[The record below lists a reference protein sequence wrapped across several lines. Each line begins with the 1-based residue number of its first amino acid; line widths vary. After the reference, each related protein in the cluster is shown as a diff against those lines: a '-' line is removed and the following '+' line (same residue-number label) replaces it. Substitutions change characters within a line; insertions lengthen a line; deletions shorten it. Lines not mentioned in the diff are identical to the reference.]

1 MVSDIRSDLLPGRSP
16 PDRLIWSPCGSIKRG
31 YFFDKCLQSIRSLGS
46 GSEGQKNPK
55 TKGKKAVKLYFI
67 TLFEAALTGQFIE
80 RKAAKSFLFSDHFSS
95 TNVKNVLRAA
105 VFKCQDLLLLFSS
118 GAAKLGGAA
127 PGLWSGGG
135 PNFQTPDTASDRCS
149 VSALS
154 ILVARCEE
162 RWPGWE
168 WVESCGV
175 TAQLLIN
182 T

>member
-1 MVSDIRSDLLPGRSP
+1 MSAEYQET
-16 PDRLIWSPCGSIKRG
+16 RLW
-31 YFFDKCLQSIRSLGS
+31 LG
-46 GSEGQKNPK
+46 GPEKKPK
-55 TKGKKAVKLYFI
+55 AKGKKAVKMYLI

-135 PNFQTPDTASDRCS
+135 PDFQTRLLTGAPSQLCLFWWRGAR
-149 VSALS
+149 SAGQGGS
-154 ILVARCEE
+154 
-162 RWPGWE
+162 GWRA
-168 WVESCGV
+168 VE
-175 TAQLLIN
+175 
-182 T
+182 